1 MSAVIPRRHPAAP
14 SRVPIGVDAFARV
27 LRIRPVTEVEFARL
41 GEALT
46 EGDPLMDDVVEKM
59 IEGAGVGAL
68 RPMFEQALE
77 HGIDSVPDAPDFLR
91 SFFEV
96 IEDTPDWVDAD
107 RLEVAAQ
114 TMNGGGCD
122 GLYIARDVALVGGY
136 AFSGF
141 NQTLLRTGALEK
153 GSNTRFAETSQWALD
168 VIADGGLRKHGVG
181 YRSTLRVRFIH
192 SLVRRHV
199 AAMDDWDSTQWGL
212 PINQTDMAATIV
224 GSLIAPMV
232 GGLGMGLI
240 NTPSEYRAVAHL
252 TRYVGWL
259 MGVADEFLP
268 ADFRDGI
275 RILHH
280 TSAALST
287 PDETSAQLARPM
299 AEDPMSWNYPFFE
312 QARRRIA
319 KSQHLSISAFFLGRS
334 AMRTLGLP
342 TRTLPW
348 YPILRVPVNLAR
360 SIAALLPGGR
370 LRASARGRDQQL
382 RFMRTMEETPVTIG
396 ETTHLSQ
403 HAA

>member
-1 MSAVIPRRHPAAP
+1 MSAVIPRRHPDAP

-68 RPMFEQALE
+68 RPLFEQALE

-96 IEDTPDWVDAD
+96 IENTPDWVDAD

-299 AEDPMSWNYPFFE
+299 AEDPMSWNYPVFE

>member
-1 MSAVIPRRHPAAP
+1 MNAVIPRRHPDSP
-14 SRVPIGVDAFARV
+14 QRVPSGVDAFARV
-27 LRIRPVTEVEFARL
+27 LGIKPVTERGFERI

-46 EGDPLMDDVVEKM
+46 EGDPLMDEVVEKM
-59 IEGAGVGAL
+59 IDGAGVGAL
-68 RPMFEQALE
+68 RPLFEQALE
-77 HGIDSVPDAPDFLR
+77 FGIDAVPDAPEFMR
-91 SFFEV
+91 SFFET
-96 IEDTPDWVDAD
+96 IEQTPAWVDHD
-107 RLEVAAQ
+107 LLEIAAL
-114 TMNGGGCD
+114 TMNSGGAD
-122 GLYIARDVALVGGY
+122 GLYVARDVALVGGY

-168 VIADGGLRKHGVG
+168 VIADGGLRLHGVG

-199 AAMDDWDSTQWGL
+199 VAMDDWDSDEWGL
-212 PINQTDMAATIV
+212 PINQADMAATIV

-232 GGLGMGLI
+232 GGLGMGLF
-240 NTPSEYRAVAHL
+240 NTPREYRAVAHL

-268 ADFRDGI
+268 VDFRDGI

-299 AEDPMSWNYPFFE
+299 AQDPLTWNYPRFQE
-312 QARRRIA
+312 IRRRIA
-319 KSQHLSISAFFLGRS
+319 QSQHLSISAYFLGRS

-348 YPILRVPVNLAR
+348 YPIVRIPLNSAR
-360 SIAALLPGGR
+360 SIAKLLPGG
-370 LRASARGRDQQL
+370 LARASARGRAEQQ
-382 RFMRTMEETPVTIG
+382 RFMITMQDSPVTIG
-396 ETTHLSQ
+396 DTTHLSQ

>member
-1 MSAVIPRRHPAAP
+1 MSAVVPQRHPDAP
-14 SRVPIGVDAFARV
+14 RPVPVGVDAFARV
-27 LRIRPVTEVEFARL
+27 LRIRPVTEEQFTRL
-41 GEALT
+41 GEGLT

-59 IEGAGVGAL
+59 IAGAGVRAV
-68 RPMFEQALE
+68 RPLFERALE
-77 HGIDSVPDAPDFLR
+77 SGIDAVPDAPEYLR
-91 SFFEV
+91 SFFEIV
-96 IEDTPDWVDAD
+96 ERTPNWVDHG
-107 RLEVAAQ
+107 RLEVAAH
-114 TMNGGGCD
+114 TMNSGGCD

-153 GSNTRFAETSQWALD
+153 GSNKRFAETSQWALD
-168 VIADGGLRKHGVG
+168 VIADGGLRKNGAG

-199 AAMDDWDSTQWGL
+199 AEMEDWDPSQWGL

-232 GGLGMGLI
+232 GGLGMGLV
-240 NTPSEYRAVAHL
+240 NAPSEYQAVAHL

-299 AEDPMSWNYPFFE
+299 AADPMSWNYPRY
-312 QARRRIA
+312 QQTRRRIA
-319 KSQHLSISAFFLGRS
+319 RSQHLSISAFFLGRS

-348 YPILRVPVNLAR
+348 YPILRTPVNLAR
-360 SIAALLPGGR
+360 SLAKLFPGGR
-370 LRASARGRDQQL
+370 IRASTRGREQQV
-382 RFMRTMEETPVTIG
+382 RFMQTMQDSPVTIG
-396 ETTHLSQ
+396 ETTHLST